1 MIVILSELKNK
12 HLSLDD
18 AIYKRKSFKEKSITV
33 GLCHGT
39 FDFIHLGHLRHFQE
53 AKSNVDILFCS
64 ITPDEFVI
72 KGDGRPFYKQIE
84 RIEYLASLLYIDY
97 CFINNSPHAI
107 AMLKKFQPDIY
118 FKGNDYIEHAKDPTG
133 NIGAEVESVESSGG
147 IIHYTNDIQLSST
160 DIINNYLKDK

>member
-1 MIVILSELKNK
+1 VIISEVKNK
-12 HLSLDD
+12 YLSLDD
-18 AIYKRKSFKEKSITV
+18 AIFKRKSFKDKSLKV

-64 ITPDEFVI
+64 ITPDQFVI
-72 KGDGRPFYKQIE
+72 KGDGRPYYKQME

-97 CFINNSPHAI
+97 CFINNEPHAI
-107 AMLKKFQPDIY
+107 SLLKKFKPDIY

-133 NIGAEVESVESSGG
+133 NIEAEVQSVESCGG
-147 IIHYTNDIQLSST
+147 IVHYTNDIQLSST
-160 DIINNYLKDK
+160 EIINNYLKDKS